1 MSMLRLIYGH
11 LRRILFQPKLV
22 VVLILVPV
30 AIVFSNYLAS
40 SSHYGKNMGLV
51 ENRYSE
57 EIKKNLGELALLFP
71 NKQEGMKAL
80 EDLKI
85 KSLYEI
91 NEEGILRYSY
101 EESDTLRSMDKY
113 FQEKIRE
120 KEIQLAFEKK
130 GLHFPGADSLELRL
144 MVKKEEALD
153 YAYIFTV
160 SLMFYAIMLYSS
172 TMAQDLYAMQKS
184 GVLERSV
191 ASPQHF
197 MMLNLSYTLANS
209 VLLLIS
215 YSVIF
220 IGAQK
225 LIGFEIKSLPTLLLS
240 TLLASFFSI
249 TLAQTAVRFLKT
261 EGAVSTTTLLIGI
274 VGFIS
279 GTFSYIDIVKI
290 PGFLKVVGRIHPQ
303 YYLLDMIFTG
313 RILTNTLVIGL
324 MILVILTAGSYKLER
339 FARR

>member
-11 LRRILFQPKLV
+11 LRRILFQPKVLVMLLV
-22 VVLILVPV
+22 VPI
-30 AIVFSNYLAS
+30 AIVTFNYLAS
-40 SSHYGKNMGLV
+40 SGSHAKNMGLV
-51 ENRYSE
+51 ENQYSE
-57 EIKKNLGELALLFP
+57 EIKESLGELAELFP
-71 NKQEGMKAL
+71 NKEEGMKAL
-80 EDLKI
+80 EELKI

-101 EESDTLRSMDKY
+101 EESDILRSMDKQ
-113 FQEKIRE
+113 FQEKIQE
-120 KEIQLAFEKK
+120 KEMQLAFEKE
-130 GLHFPGADSLELRL
+130 GLHFPGTDSLELRL

-172 TMAQDLYAMQKS
+172 TMAGDLYMMQKA

-197 MMLNLSYTLANS
+197 MKLNLSYTLANLF
-209 VLLLIS
+209 LLLIS

-225 LIGFEIKSLPTLLLS
+225 MIGFEIKSLPTLLLS

-261 EGAVSTTTLLIGI
+261 QDAVSTTTLLIGI

-290 PGFLKVVGRIHPQ
+290 PGFMKVIGRIHPQ

-313 RILTNTLVIGL
+313 RTLTNTLIISL

>member
-1 MSMLRLIYGH
+1 
-11 LRRILFQPKLV
+11 
-22 VVLILVPV
+22 
-30 AIVFSNYLAS
+30 
-40 SSHYGKNMGLV
+40 
-51 ENRYSE
+51 
-57 EIKKNLGELALLFP
+57 
-71 NKQEGMKAL
+71 
-80 EDLKI
+80 
-85 KSLYEI
+85 
-91 NEEGILRYSY
+91 
-101 EESDTLRSMDKY
+101 
-113 FQEKIRE
+113 
-120 KEIQLAFEKK
+120 
-130 GLHFPGADSLELRL
+130 